1 MLVLLRIIRV
11 MSVQD
16 GLEVMLSVPKK
27 ANDAM
32 HLSNLEGCDVPTDSL
47 GEVVL
52 QDSFQVWDLR
62 QIIKKCRERRV
73 FLFDLHLLLAKEVKD
88 THGKAKYIYKTK
100 FMVRLQSL
108 MSNGF
113 NALLMLYLLL
123 LSLICRH
130 PSWVWR
136 STSRAMIVN
145 SQCGPVV
152 SLWPATAA

>member
-1 MLVLLRIIRV
+1 MNC
-11 MSVQD
+11 SQD

-32 HLSNLEGCDVPTDSL
+32 HLSNLEGCDVPMDSL

-88 THGKAKYIYKTK
+88 THGKAKYIFKTK
-100 FMVRLQSL
+100 FMVRLCFAAAIS
-108 MSNGF
+108 SNKWGF
-113 NALLMLYLLL
+113 FFY
-123 LSLICRH
+123 
-130 PSWVWR
+130 VK
-136 STSRAMIVN
+136 
-145 SQCGPVV
+145 
-152 SLWPATAA
+152 

>member
-1 MLVLLRIIRV
+1 MVLLKYNLYVIVNIV
-11 MSVQD
+11 NVVNGMFCLQD

-32 HLSNLEGCDVPTDSL
+32 HLSNLEGCDVPLDSL

-100 FMVRLQSL
+100 FMVRT
-108 MSNGF
+108 
-113 NALLMLYLLL
+113 Y
-123 LSLICRH
+123 
-130 PSWVWR
+130 
-136 STSRAMIVN
+136 IV
-145 SQCGPVV
+145 SIVP
-152 SLWPATAA
+152 